1 MIYHVHYSTHMVA
14 IIKTTDEFD
23 KWLEKLKDRKASTI
37 ILERIRRIRS
47 GLFGDV
53 KFFHG
58 IGELRIHYGAGYR
71 IYFAQKGDKI
81 IILLCGGDKSTQSND
96 IHKALSLL
104 EDLKNE
110 IENL

>member
-1 MIYHVHYSTHMVA
+1 MVA

-23 KWLEKLKDRKASTI
+23 EWLEKLKDRKAANI
-37 ILERIRRIRS
+37 ILARLHRIRS
-47 GLFGDV
+47 GLLGDA
-53 KFFHG
+53 KFFNG

-71 IYFAQKGDKI
+71 IYFTKKGDKI
-81 IILLCGGDKSTQSND
+81 IILLCGGDKSTQSSD
-96 IHKALSLL
+96 IQKALSLL

>member
-1 MIYHVHYSTHMVA
+1 MVA

-23 KWLEKLKDRKASTI
+23 KWLEKLKDRKAANM
-37 ILERIRRIRS
+37 ILERLRRIRS
-47 GLFGDV
+47 GLLGDV
-53 KFFHG
+53 KFFNG

-71 IYFAQKGDKI
+71 IYFVKKGDKI
-81 IILLCGGDKSTQSND
+81 IILLWGGNKSTQSND
-96 IHKALSLL
+96 IQKALSLL